1 MEKKGLKFI
10 ENYLLKRKQQTKI
23 GSSWSDVISGVPQR
37 SVTINLY
44 IFWNFQYFLKSFDSV
59 QVKWYLRSSKK
70 NVA

>member
-44 IFWNFQYFLKSFDSV
+44 IFWKFSIFF
-59 QVKWYLRSSKK
+59 KK
-70 NVA
+70 F